1 MAKILLVDDDK
12 EIANIV
18 SSMLSKLDEHILDVA
33 YDGQQASFLL
43 KLNQYDLVI
52 LDWTLPE
59 SPQGDELL
67 TDYRKNGGK
76 APVLMLTG
84 KLDVA
89 SKISCFDAGVDDYV
103 TKPFNAQELVARI
116 RALLRRSVNPS
127 TEILQTSDI
136 ELDLRTM
143 EVRKKGQKV
152 ELFQREFALLEFLF
166 KHKGRYFKS
175 QELLN
180 RVWSCESEA
189 SPDAVRQ
196 CISRLR
202 AKLDNSGEP
211 SIIQTVQGLGYRVRD
226 I

>member
-12 EIANIV
+12 EIADVV
-18 SSMLSKLDEHILDVA
+18 SSMLSKLDNHVLDVA

-52 LDWTLPE
+52 LDWTLPD

-67 TDYRKNGGK
+67 SDYRKSGGK

-89 SKISCFDAGVDDYV
+89 SKISCFNAGVDDYV
-103 TKPFNAQELVARI
+103 TKPFNAQELVARV
-116 RALLRRSVNPS
+116 RALLRRSGNLS

-143 EVRKKGQKV
+143 EVRKKGQKI

-166 KHKGRYFKS
+166 RHKGRYFKS

-180 RVWSCESEA
+180 RVWSSESEV

-202 AKLDNSGEP
+202 TKLDNSGEP

-226 I
+226 T